1 MMLRSALLLP
11 ACSFFLLALSQT
23 TPEKQ
28 LQELQVRYDQLE
40 EQQNL
45 LLGPIEDA
53 KLSIMQ
59 RDLAAQGL
67 PALAPGD
74 VVTVHPGHSLVWNE
88 KYHTPKWTAHIVMPD
103 IMKGNLARIDSFMP
117 DPLVKGNTDLFD
129 EYWFSGYD
137 RGHMVPSAD
146 MRWSQKALAA
156 TYLYSNVSPQKPE
169 MNRETWADLEDWGR
183 RYVHY
188 SKERVFIVTGPVQ
201 ADGQPT
207 LSTPKTKEAVS
218 IPSYCFKAFAD
229 LDGPDKK
236 GIAFV
241 MNNGP
246 ADKSMISY
254 AVSIDSVEK
263 ITGLDLF
270 PMLDDSTENAI
281 EAMTEVADW
290 YAKGDPTAG
299 EVAPLKAP
307 LPGGRFNT
315 TQAKYHIGHTATICG
330 TVVSS
335 RRTTKAN
342 AVYLNMDRNHPNQEF
357 YATVWDSNGPN
368 FHYDPVTYLVNK
380 KVCITGKVTIY
391 NDIPRIS
398 VNNENEIEMWDEV
411 VK

>member
-1 MMLRSALLLP
+1 MNLRSTLLLP
-11 ACSFFLLALSQT
+11 ASVFFMLAFSQSA
-23 TPEKQ
+23 PENQ

-40 EQQNL
+40 EQQHL

-88 KYHTPKWTAHIVMPD
+88 KYHTPTWTAHIVMPD

-117 DPLVKGNTDLFD
+117 DPLVHGNTNLFN
-129 EYWFSGYD
+129 EYWSSGYD

-156 TYLYSNVSPQKPE
+156 TYLYSNVAPQKPE
-169 MNRETWADLEDWGR
+169 MNRESWADLEDWGR

-218 IPSYCFKAFAD
+218 IPTYCFKAFAD
-229 LDGPDKK
+229 LEGPDKK

-246 ADKSMISY
+246 ADKTMISY
-254 AVSIDSVEK
+254 AVSIDSVERL
-263 ITGLDLF
+263 TGLDLF

-281 EAMTEVADW
+281 EGMNEVADW

-411 VK
+411 AK